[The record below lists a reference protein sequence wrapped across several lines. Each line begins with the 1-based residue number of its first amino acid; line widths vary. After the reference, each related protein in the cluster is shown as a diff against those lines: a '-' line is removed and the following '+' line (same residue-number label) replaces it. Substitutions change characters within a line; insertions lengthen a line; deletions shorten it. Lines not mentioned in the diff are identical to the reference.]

1 MKKRNKVIIIILIC
15 LVVIGSLFTYTECKK
30 DQPLEY
36 NAVVLK
42 FGLTSKKI
50 FTSEFMDE
58 NDIEIKNYIDWQ
70 LIITDQATYDKV
82 FSYDYNVDFNS
93 QMIVAF
99 FYMAWNE
106 SSVRIK
112 SISCADETLI
122 ITKAEKVN
130 LLESCNRRNNYGTPI
145 PHNLIIKLDKLN
157 ITKCKTTKVIEK
169 EIW

>member
-50 FTSEFMDE
+50 FTSEFIDE
-58 NDIEIKNYIDWQ
+58 NDIEVKNHIDWQ

-82 FSYDYNVDFNS
+82 FCRDYNVDFNS
-93 QMIVAF
+93 QMIVAL
-99 FYMAWNE
+99 FYTAWDE
-106 SSVRIK
+106 GSVRIK
-112 SISCADETLI
+112 SISCSNETLI

-130 LLESCNRRNNYGTPI
+130 ILENCEGRKNYGTPI

-157 ITKCKTTKVIEK
+157 VTKCETTRVIEK

>member
-1 MKKRNKVIIIILIC
+1 M
-15 LVVIGSLFTYTECKK
+15 
-30 DQPLEY
+30 
-36 NAVVLK
+36 LK
-42 FGLTSKKI
+42 FGPTSKKI

-58 NDIEIKNYIDWQ
+58 NDIEVKNHIGWQ

-82 FSYDYNVDFNS
+82 FCRDYNVDFNS

-99 FYMAWNE
+99 FYTAWDE

-112 SISCADETLI
+112 SVSCSNETLI
-122 ITKAEKVN
+122 ITEVKKVN
-130 LLESCNRRNNYGTPI
+130 LLESCNRRNNYGIPT

-157 ITKCKTTKVIEK
+157 VTKCETTRVIEK